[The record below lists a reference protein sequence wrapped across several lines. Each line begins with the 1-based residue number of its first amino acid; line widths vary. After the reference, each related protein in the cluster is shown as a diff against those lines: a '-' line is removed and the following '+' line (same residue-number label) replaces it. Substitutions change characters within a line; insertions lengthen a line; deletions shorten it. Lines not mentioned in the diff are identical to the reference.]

1 MDSSP
6 RGSVINKAIKR
17 GPTPPRPQKNQTK
30 KTKKKKKKAVVCES
44 TFTSSLVGSRGC
56 TRRRLRMAGFL

>member
-6 RGSVINKAIKR
+6 RGSIINKQNKS
-17 GPTPPRPQKNQTK
+17 K
-30 KTKKKKKKAVVCES
+30 KKKKKKKAVVCES